1 MCTCTSFLVPRDR
14 FMWAFDAYCGVC
26 IVALYV
32 LYLSVVKGAL
42 SVFDCTKNKDGVY
55 ILDADPS
62 IVCNKVR
69 RVYLAEW
76 ARGSDM
82 GAVGHRLTEPL
93 VTASLGH

>member
-1 MCTCTSFLVPRDR
+1 MR
-14 FMWAFDAYCGVC
+14 AFDAYCGAC

-82 GAVGHRLTEPL
+82 GAVGHRPISHCLIGPLTTGPL
-93 VTASLGH
+93 VTAP